1 MAFAAG
7 AMLFVITDDIIPE
20 TQSKGKA
27 RSATFAVMVGFIIM
41 MMLDN
46 MLGGTPQTPANPV
59 PAPVSLDGG
68 SNPAP

>member
-27 RSATFAVMVGFIIM
+27 RSATFAVMVGFVIM

-46 MLGGTPQTPANPV
+46 MLGGASQPVGGAPV
-59 PAPVSLDGG
+59 PPPPPATSLGVWQ
-68 SNPAP
+68 

>member
-27 RSATFAVMVGFIIM
+27 RAATFAVMAGFIIM

-46 MLGGTPQTPANPV
+46 MLGGNPQTSAPPV
-59 PAPVSLDGG
+59 PAPVAVDAT
-68 SNPAP
+68 PW